1 MALIE
6 CEECGKDVSDK
17 AASCPGCGNPIAT
30 PDSILDIPP
39 NSSAQ
44 DASDE
49 GIPDFPPL
57 MRNGGVWKKYE
68 EKSSYLKQ
76 GLKRLSI
83 FASII
88 WIGCWY
94 YNLEVTHYK
103 WFKIYYRS
111 DEYTY
116 LGLFGLFCIWVS
128 QFLIYWVVSG
138 FIKDKKELEL
148 ENENLKILAREKYHF
163 FEGIIGRAIKIILL
177 TILSIFLF
185 FILLSIF
192 KALYP

>member
-1 MALIE
+1 MALII
-6 CEECGKDVSDK
+6 CDECGKDVSDK
-17 AASCPGCGNPIAT
+17 ATSCPGCGNPIFVPEANEGRSEAT
-30 PDSILDIPP
+30 
-39 NSSAQ
+39 
-44 DASDE
+44 
-49 GIPDFPPL
+49 PL

>member
-6 CEECGKDVSDK
+6 CDECGKDVSDK

-39 NSSAQ
+39 SSSTQ
-44 DASDE
+44 DTSDE
-49 GIPDFPPL
+49 GIPDFTPL
-57 MRNGGVWKKYE
+57 MRNEGVWKKYE
-68 EKSSYLKQ
+68 EKSSYIKQ

-94 YNLEVTHYK
+94 YNLEVTHSR
-103 WFKIYYRS
+103 WFEIYYWS

-116 LGLFGLFCIWVS
+116 LGLFGLFCIWAS
-128 QFLIYWVVSG
+128 QFLVYWVISG
-138 FIKDKKELEL
+138 FIKDKKELAL
-148 ENENLKILAREKYHF
+148 ENDNYKKIVSNQFKNIEENIFMKGETLFLIIVFVSLLFLLFRE
-163 FEGIIGRAIKIILL
+163 L
-177 TILSIFLF
+177 
-185 FILLSIF
+185 
-192 KALYP
+192 